1 GLQRQPG
8 RHLPGA
14 SAARGGRADRR
25 VGAARQPQTTPP
37 RVPPHPRRR
46 GGAPG
51 VAGAARDAGRRGA
64 PARRADAPL
73 RVPGLRRRF
82 TTPDAGL
89 PREPGDAPGRLPRR
103 AGAAARGPRR
113 GVAPRPCHP
122 RPARPRSGH
131 LLHRGPT
138 PLGAR
143 GPCTA
148 LDHRRERMSD
158 IVAEPSPTTA
168 AVGGSAASTAGRTA
182 VLALGLFTAMG
193 VGSTLAGLL
202 VPSVGEALA
211 ARQQEGSAGAAAVA
225 FAALLQALMLAPT
238 AARARPG
245 RWRAAL
251 GIGGAY
257 WLITPVLMQI
267 ESAVF
272 LAPVLPDGFLLSVGI
287 SVTVIAA
294 TAGVLAATLFG
305 RRAGESAAP
314 RHQALLDPNVS
325 VHGWV
330 ARLVAICVIYIL
342 LYLLAGA
349 FIALRDPALQAFYDQ
364 IGMPSLGTI
373 FGV

>member
-1 GLQRQPG
+1 AG
-8 RHLPGA
+8 GA
-14 SAARGGRADRR
+14 SG
-25 VGAARQPQTTPP
+25 
-37 RVPPHPRRR
+37 
-46 GGAPG
+46 
-51 VAGAARDAGRRGA
+51 
-64 PARRADAPL
+64 
-73 RVPGLRRRF
+73 
-82 TTPDAGL
+82 
-89 PREPGDAPGRLPRR
+89 
-103 AGAAARGPRR
+103 
-113 GVAPRPCHP
+113 
-122 RPARPRSGH
+122 
-131 LLHRGPT
+131 
-138 PLGAR
+138 
-143 GPCTA
+143 
-148 LDHRRERMSD
+148 M
-158 IVAEPSPTTA
+158 
-168 AVGGSAASTAGRTA
+168 AV
-182 VLALGLFTAMG
+182 G

-202 VPSVGEALA
+202 VPSVAEALA
-211 ARQQEGSAGAAAVA
+211 ARQREGSAGAAAVA

-287 SVTVIAA
+287 SETVIAA

-373 FGV
+373 FGVQALRGALWAAAGALLLGVLDANRRTAAGLVVLVFTLPVTLLLIPNPIMPPEVRSTHFVEVASSNFLFGLATAWILTRRARGSSLAQSRAPAPAVTEQADPSEIH